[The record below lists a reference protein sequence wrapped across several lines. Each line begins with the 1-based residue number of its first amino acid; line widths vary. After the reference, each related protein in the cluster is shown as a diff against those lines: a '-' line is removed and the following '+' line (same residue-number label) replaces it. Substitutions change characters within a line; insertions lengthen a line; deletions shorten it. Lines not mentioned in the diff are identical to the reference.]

1 MTKLV
6 KASVLQVLDVD
17 VDHLA
22 RQKEDGEDGQII
34 APGAGSDNLAGEALA
49 GTPPT

>member
-6 KASVLQVLDVD
+6 EAGVLQVLDVD

-22 RQKEDGEDGQII
+22 QQKEDRQDGQII